1 MIDLTGI
8 ISISGQPGLFKI
20 IAQSK
25 NGIIIEGLAD
35 KKRTNIY
42 STTKVSTLADIG
54 MYTTGDDKPIEE
66 IITAIFEK
74 EKGGPCVDS
83 KADDKAITAYFA
95 SVLPDYDKERVYVSN
110 MRKLFN
116 WYTILQTTGNLKEKD
131 ASAETE
137 ESKALKAAADKNKVA
152 KTNLKDSSKNVK
164 TSAGVT
170 KTAGVRKTGTA

>member
-8 ISISGQPGLFKI
+8 ISVSGQPGLYKI

-35 KKRTNIY
+35 KKRTNIP
-42 STTKVSTLADIG
+42 STAKVSTLADIG

-66 IITAIFEK
+66 IVTAIFEK
-74 EKGGPCVDS
+74 EKGGACVNS
-83 KADDKAITAYFA
+83 KADDKEITAYFA
-95 SVLPDYDKERVYVSN
+95 QVLPDYDKERVYVSN

-131 ASAETE
+131 ASADTE
-137 ESKALKAAADKNKVA
+137 ESKALKATEDKNKVKA
-152 KTNLKDSSKNVK
+152 KNKDTGKNVK
-164 TSAGVT
+164 TSAGVK

>member
-35 KKRTNIY
+35 KKRTNIN

-66 IITAIFEK
+66 IITAVFEK
-74 EKGGPCVDS
+74 EKGGPCVNS
-83 KADDKAITAYFA
+83 KADDKEIMAYFA
-95 SVLPDYDKERVYVSN
+95 QILPDYDKERVYTSN

-116 WYTILQTTGNLKEKD
+116 WYTVLQTTGNLKEKE
-131 ASAETE
+131 AGKEGE
-137 ESKALKAAADKNKVA
+137 ENKTIKADKNNFA
-152 KTNLKDSSKNVK
+152 KTNLKDSSKNIK

>member
-35 KKRTNIY
+35 KKRTNIN

-66 IITAIFEK
+66 IITAVFEK
-74 EKGGPCVDS
+74 EKGGPCVNS
-83 KADDKAITAYFA
+83 KADDKEIMAYFA
-95 SVLPDYDKERVYVSN
+95 QILPDYDKERVYTSN

-116 WYTILQTTGNLKEKD
+116 WYTVLQTTGNLKEK
-131 ASAETE
+131 EVGKEGE
-137 ESKALKAAADKNKVA
+137 ENKTIKTDKSNFA
-152 KTNLKDSSKNVK
+152 KTNLKDSSKNIK